1 MKMDERRKK
10 RKIGVI
16 AEEWNSSLCV
26 CLVELSYPASYIWS
40 IKRAQSNKT
49 IFSFFF
55 GSIQYNRLRV
65 TITPITFVLIN
76 KNKKTSM
83 PSSFSGRGFENKSTL
98 TEKNLIITDGLK
110 FVYFIKIKSFLLKV
124 FEIKVKVS

>member
-16 AEEWNSSLCV
+16 TEEWNRSLCV

-55 GSIQYNRLRV
+55 GSIQYKRLRV
-65 TITPITFVLIN
+65 TITPITFVLVN
-76 KNKKTSM
+76 KNKKQVCQVLSRVGDLKTSQ
-83 PSSFSGRGFENKSTL
+83 RWQK
-98 TEKNLIITDGLK
+98 
-110 FVYFIKIKSFLLKV
+110 KI
-124 FEIKVKVS
+124 